1 MQMPK
6 DTSRLLYLCVLA
18 TVCAIYAAMEQ
29 LTPPLFDNIGFD
41 AIYMQFNNGSDTFD
55 VAGFARYADH
65 LRANDNWRMA
75 NLLAPLTTLVFPCK
89 LLFSLLCG
97 ICVAYIVHAA
107 AAGFGRRGRVAAAV
121 AAWAGITIF
130 LPWRN
135 NILVNDYA
143 LNYIFPAALT
153 LLVLRMACTQLRE
166 AARGRAIA
174 LVLLAALAAIWH
186 EGFAVTAGAA
196 LAFYIVVF
204 RRYHASASVW
214 AAAALLAV
222 GGMAWALSS
231 ALYSRVGEEI
241 VCPSI
246 VESPA
251 KALANNALTL
261 ILLAAFT
268 ASVAIRPLRR
278 VLARAAVN
286 PFFAICFLSAMAGCA
301 LSFAVRLEGR
311 TAFWPETCAVVAGV
325 LWARELWRPRYRR
338 LTYVLTACL
347 YAALAAHGC
356 YAAAYVA
363 HSAREYERI
372 MDEMHRAAADATI
385 YTDVTMPEQYP
396 AATLGLPVRN
406 VFLDPFSF
414 IVLDVRY
421 PERRVAVV
429 PSALRAIGSATPET
443 LGCAMRIGNALFC
456 DTVAGESG
464 MRRARLAATDLR
476 MRDGSVRLA
485 QRTFVLRF
493 TAPDGRQYLY
503 LKPYKLSA
511 TDAAEITKITRLPY

>member
-1 MQMPK
+1 M
-6 DTSRLLYLCVLA
+6 
-18 TVCAIYAAMEQ
+18 
-29 LTPPLFDNIGFD
+29 
-41 AIYMQFNNGSDTFD
+41 
-55 VAGFARYADH
+55 
-65 LRANDNWRMA
+65 
-75 NLLAPLTTLVFPCK
+75 
-89 LLFSLLCG
+89 
-97 ICVAYIVHAA
+97 
-107 AAGFGRRGRVAAAV
+107 
-121 AAWAGITIF
+121 
-130 LPWRN
+130 
-135 NILVNDYA
+135 
-143 LNYIFPAALT
+143 
-153 LLVLRMACTQLRE
+153 
-166 AARGRAIA
+166 
-174 LVLLAALAAIWH
+174 
-186 EGFAVTAGAA
+186 
-196 LAFYIVVF
+196 
-204 RRYHASASVW
+204 
-214 AAAALLAV
+214 
-222 GGMAWALSS
+222 
-231 ALYSRVGEEI
+231 
-241 VCPSI
+241 
-246 VESPA
+246 ESPA

-325 LWARELWRPRYRR
+325 LWARELWRPRRIR
-338 LTYVLTACL
+338 LTRALTACL
-347 YAALAAHGC
+347 YVALTAHGC

-363 HSAREYERI
+363 RSAREYESI
-372 MDEMHRAAADATI
+372 MARVHRAPAGSTVYA
-385 YTDVTMPEQYP
+385 DVTMPEHYP
-396 AATLGLPVRN
+396 AATLGIPVRN
-406 VFLDPFSF
+406 VFLDDFTF
-414 IVLDVRY
+414 VVLDVRY
-421 PERRVAVV
+421 PGRCVAVV